1 MLVILSF
8 ALVLAATVLFVLGLL
23 NDDALTLIYLSIA
36 SSVAAAVVLMVALR
50 GNKSRAELKAPP
62 EPVPTPEAA
71 STPAPPAPIA
81 PAAECAGQGR
91 RPP

>member
-1 MLVILSF
+1 VLVILSF

-50 GNKSRAELKAPP
+50 GNKPRAELNALP
-62 EPVPTPEAA
+62 EPLPTPEA
-71 STPAPPAPIA
+71 APIA
-81 PAAECAGQGR
+81 PAAEAAEGDSESNR
-91 RPP
+91 R